1 MIKGALLETMR
12 LFQLV
17 ATTTIFATLILLEEP
32 T

>member
-17 ATTTIFATLILLEEP
+17 GTIIIFATLIFLEEP